1 MLFQI
6 INLIAWIIAD
16 IFMLILIFVIPFL
29 IGTYYLRRCVR
40 KEHWGDSLKTAFEV
54 NLLWIVIDL
63 ISVYSILFVID
74 VIDLTLIIIIIN
86 IILSSKLIMV
96 FYEKRF
102 EEAQTLIF
110 KVLITIF
117 LLRCFYMIE
126 LYCFITEDRVL
137 KLFL

>member
-1 MLFQI
+1 MLFQ

-16 IFMLILIFVIPFL
+16 IFIFIIIFVIPFL
-29 IGTYYLRRCVR
+29 IETYYLRRCAR
-40 KEHWGDSLKTAFEV
+40 KERWGDSLKTAFEV
-54 NLLWIVIDL
+54 NLLWMVIDVISLYL
-63 ISVYSILFVID
+63 ILI

-102 EEAQTLIF
+102 KESQTLIF
-110 KVLITIF
+110 KVSITIF
-117 LLRCFYMIE
+117 LLRLI
-126 LYCFITEDRVL
+126 FINFLWCIITGECHA